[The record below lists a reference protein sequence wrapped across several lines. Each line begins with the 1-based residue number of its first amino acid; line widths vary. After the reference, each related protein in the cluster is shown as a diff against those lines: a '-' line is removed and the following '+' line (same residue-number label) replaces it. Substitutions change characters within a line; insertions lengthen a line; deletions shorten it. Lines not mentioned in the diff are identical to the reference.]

1 MMMILFSFVH
11 VLFFFLFL
19 LSLSLDARRNLYESA
34 SSSSSSHHHHQ
45 NHLRVPLFDVVV
57 DAKGDAKRDDD
68 DDDVKTNVSPSF
80 FTLSLLFRVFDTLN
94 MSLLHFFLSLVE
106 KIRAKIHANNTFG
119 RWKKKKKTNGFK
131 MTTLRRRRGGDLRP
145 TTGDGRNPPCVVDV
159 AIASAVF
166 QANPLSSSATS
177 SSATVR
183 TCGDVGQH
191 DTGNTF
197 GVSWREIGD
206 RAKPRTGKDAACAI
220 CREEFKTNAT
230 SRGQVLTSCAHCFH
244 DACLKSFEQF
254 LASISEE
261 RRCPCCRRGY
271 RKVRIDEAKKE
282 VVTEAAVTI
291 QSAFRGFLVR
301 NTLGPT
307 NETARKSWMAGKLRA
322 LRKRVERSAEKRRGN
337 TWWTKIS
344 RRLRLQTRNAMQT
357 STGTQPSPSHFPTK
371 TKTVRFA
378 PDASRPLPSF
388 PPRPREAARRRKW
401 LSSVVPTVSIKT
413 A

>member
-1 MMMILFSFVH
+1 
-11 VLFFFLFL
+11 
-19 LSLSLDARRNLYESA
+19 
-34 SSSSSSHHHHQ
+34 
-45 NHLRVPLFDVVV
+45 
-57 DAKGDAKRDDD
+57 
-68 DDDVKTNVSPSF
+68 
-80 FTLSLLFRVFDTLN
+80 
-94 MSLLHFFLSLVE
+94 
-106 KIRAKIHANNTFG
+106 
-119 RWKKKKKTNGFK
+119 
-131 MTTLRRRRGGDLRP
+131 MTTRRRRGGDLRP
-145 TTGDGRNPPCVVDV
+145 TTGGGRPPCVVDV

-166 QANPLSSSATS
+166 QANPLSSSAT
-177 SSATVR
+177 VR
-183 TCGDVGQH
+183 TCGGGQH
-191 DTGNTF
+191 DTHNPGNTF
-197 GVSWREIGD
+197 KNGKPLSWKEIGD
-206 RAKPRTGKDAACAI
+206 RAKTRTGKDAACAI

-271 RKVRIDEAKKE
+271 RKIRIDEAKKE

-307 NETARKSWMAGKLRA
+307 NEIARKSWMAGKLRA
-322 LRKRVERSAEKRRGN
+322 LRKRVERSAEKRRGAMGTN
-337 TWWTKIS
+337 TLDEDFSEASSSDEECDADIDW
-344 RRLRLQTRNAMQT
+344 NAN
-357 STGTQPSPSHFPTK
+357 HFPTK

-378 PDASRPLPSF
+378 PDASRPLPAF

>member
-1 MMMILFSFVH
+1 
-11 VLFFFLFL
+11 
-19 LSLSLDARRNLYESA
+19 
-34 SSSSSSHHHHQ
+34 
-45 NHLRVPLFDVVV
+45 
-57 DAKGDAKRDDD
+57 
-68 DDDVKTNVSPSF
+68 
-80 FTLSLLFRVFDTLN
+80 
-94 MSLLHFFLSLVE
+94 
-106 KIRAKIHANNTFG
+106 
-119 RWKKKKKTNGFK
+119 
-131 MTTLRRRRGGDLRP
+131 MTTLRRRRGGDLRR

-166 QANPLSSSATS
+166 QANPLS

-271 RKVRIDEAKKE
+271 RKVRIDEAKKGGRNGGSSDD
-282 VVTEAAVTI
+282 TKCI
-291 QSAFRGFLVR
+291 QR
-301 NTLGPT
+301 
-307 NETARKSWMAGKLRA
+307 
-322 LRKRVERSAEKRRGN
+322 
-337 TWWTKIS
+337 IS
-344 RRLRLQTRNAMQT
+344 RSKYTRT
-357 STGTQPSPSHFPTK
+357 DE
-371 TKTVRFA
+371 R
-378 PDASRPLPSF
+378 DRPKELDG
-388 PPRPREAARRRKW
+388 W
-401 LSSVVPTVSIKT
+401 
-413 A
+413 

>member
-1 MMMILFSFVH
+1 
-11 VLFFFLFL
+11 
-19 LSLSLDARRNLYESA
+19 
-34 SSSSSSHHHHQ
+34 
-45 NHLRVPLFDVVV
+45 
-57 DAKGDAKRDDD
+57 
-68 DDDVKTNVSPSF
+68 
-80 FTLSLLFRVFDTLN
+80 
-94 MSLLHFFLSLVE
+94 
-106 KIRAKIHANNTFG
+106 
-119 RWKKKKKTNGFK
+119 

-166 QANPLSSSATS
+166 QANPLSSSAT
-177 SSATVR
+177 VR
-183 TCGDVGQH
+183 TCGGGQH
-191 DTGNTF
+191 DPGNFTF
-197 GVSWREIGD
+197 GVSWKEIGD

-271 RKVRIDEAKKE
+271 RKIRIDEAKKE

-307 NETARKSWMAGKLRA
+307 NEIARKSWMAGKLRA
-322 LRKRVERSAEKRRGN
+322 LRKRVERSAEKRRGDTLVDEDFSEASSSDEECDADIDWN
-337 TWWTKIS
+337 ATIS
-344 RRLRLQTRNAMQT
+344 KSLSYEDEDCSICAR
-357 STGTQPSPSHFPTK
+357 
-371 TKTVRFA
+371 RFA
-378 PDASRPLPSF
+378 SASCVSSSTARS
-388 PPRPREAARRRKW
+388 RAATKVAF
-401 LSSVVPTVSIKT
+401 LSCSHRFHKNCIKT
-413 A
+413 FEKHLKSLGRDVFCPCCRTVNYVRKCL

>member
-1 MMMILFSFVH
+1 
-11 VLFFFLFL
+11 
-19 LSLSLDARRNLYESA
+19 
-34 SSSSSSHHHHQ
+34 
-45 NHLRVPLFDVVV
+45 
-57 DAKGDAKRDDD
+57 
-68 DDDVKTNVSPSF
+68 
-80 FTLSLLFRVFDTLN
+80 
-94 MSLLHFFLSLVE
+94 
-106 KIRAKIHANNTFG
+106 
-119 RWKKKKKTNGFK
+119 
-131 MTTLRRRRGGDLRP
+131 MTTLRRRRGGDLRR
-145 TTGDGRNPPCVVDV
+145 TTGDGRNPPCVVVDV

-166 QANPLSSSATS
+166 QANPLSSSAT
-177 SSATVR
+177 VR
-183 TCGDVGQH
+183 TCGDGQH

-322 LRKRVERSAEKRRGN
+322 LRKRVERSAEKRRGDTLVDEDFSEASSSDEECDADIDWN
-337 TWWTKIS
+337 ATIS
-344 RRLRLQTRNAMQT
+344 KSLSYEDEDCSICAR
-357 STGTQPSPSHFPTK
+357 
-371 TKTVRFA
+371 RFA
-378 PDASRPLPSF
+378 SASFVSSSTARS
-388 PPRPREAARRRKW
+388 RAATKVAF
-401 LSSVVPTVSIKT
+401 LSCSHRFHKNCIKT
-413 A
+413 FEKHLKSLGRDVFCPCCRTVNYVRKCL

>member
-1 MMMILFSFVH
+1 
-11 VLFFFLFL
+11 
-19 LSLSLDARRNLYESA
+19 
-34 SSSSSSHHHHQ
+34 
-45 NHLRVPLFDVVV
+45 
-57 DAKGDAKRDDD
+57 
-68 DDDVKTNVSPSF
+68 
-80 FTLSLLFRVFDTLN
+80 
-94 MSLLHFFLSLVE
+94 
-106 KIRAKIHANNTFG
+106 
-119 RWKKKKKTNGFK
+119 

-145 TTGDGRNPPCVVDV
+145 TTGDGLNPPCVVDV

-166 QANPLSSSATS
+166 QANPLS

-261 RRCPCCRRGY
+261 RRCPCCQRGY
-271 RKVRIDEAKKE
+271 RKVRIHEAKKE

-307 NETARKSWMAGKLRA
+307 SETARKSWMAGKLRA
-322 LRKRVERSAEKRRGN
+322 LRKRVERSAEKRRGAMGTN
-337 TWWTKIS
+337 TLDEDFSEASSSDEEYDADIDW
-344 RRLRLQTRNAMQT
+344 NAIV
-357 STGTQPSPSHFPTK
+357 SKSLSYEDEDCSICAR
-371 TKTVRFA
+371 RFA
-378 PDASRPLPSF
+378 SASFVSSST
-388 PPRPREAARRRKW
+388 ARSRATKVAF
-401 LSSVVPTVSIKT
+401 LSCSHRFHKNCIKT
-413 A
+413 FEKHLKSFGRDVFCPCCRTVNYVRKCL